1 MKEWILICNTS
12 YYDIKAAFDTHE
24 YLTWPQI
31 NNVSV
36 GDTVYCYVTN
46 PYRAV
51 LYSCMVS
58 EIGLTHMDD
67 LSKEYVKHAL
77 FYDNKQEYMRLKL
90 ITQYPEAHYTDTILK
105 ENGIKSL
112 QMTTIVPDKLS
123 KLFHNN
129 KHNHEHYAQNVITRL
144 KTQ

>member
-1 MKEWILICNTS
+1 MKEWILICNTN

-31 NNVSV
+31 SNASV
-36 GDTVYCYVTN
+36 GDIVYCYVTN

-51 LYSCMVS
+51 LYSCVVR

-67 LSKEYVKHAL
+67 ASKEYVKHAL

-90 ITQYPEAHYTDTILK
+90 ASRYPETLYTDTILK
-105 ENGIKSL
+105 ENGIESL
-112 QMTTIVPDKLS
+112 QMTTIVPDSLS
-123 KLFHNN
+123 KFFHHN
-129 KHNHEHYAQNVITRL
+129 KR
-144 KTQ
+144 K